1 MSSAETPRGLLGV
14 AAATPSERDRY
25 IDFLRGLSI
34 LVVVLGH
41 WLIAVVEWRNGR
53 VEGSN
58 ALEHI
63 RGLWALTWVLQ
74 VMPLFF
80 FVGGFGNAT
89 AVRAARR
96 RGDGY
101 AAYLARRVE
110 RMLRPTVVFL
120 GVGLVVVV
128 TLDAANVA
136 DNVVFPASELITR
149 PLWFLGVYLIVV
161 ALAPAMLAL
170 HERFGLAVPLGMVLV
185 AAAVDLVRFGADV
198 SPVGYVNYPVVW
210 LLAHQLGF
218 HYGAGGVL
226 SRWRWA
232 LACAGLAG
240 MVVATTAGPYPGS
253 MVGLSTDEFSNM
265 DPPTIAIVALII
277 WQVGLAM
284 ILRGSITR
292 WLSRLRVWAGVI
304 FVNSVIMTV
313 FLWHLT
319 AMLFGVGI
327 LLPLGFPQPEVGTAS
342 WWALRPVWVVVLTC
356 ILAALVAAFG
366 RAEQRT
372 PSRTPH
378 RPAASGSAITAAAG
392 ATLVVLGI
400 LGFAMG
406 GLHQLFSL
414 TGIEVIVFRMNPALN
429 VIHLALGTWL
439 VVAAT
444 GPPPSIRR
452 AAAVGSVAL
461 LVLAAVGPLLVANP
475 DANRLAVN
483 SADTVLHA
491 GVAVALGS
499 AVVRRGG
506 SREGRPTAGPSR
518 GRGRLGP
525 QPKGRPG

>member
-1 MSSAETPRGLLGV
+1 M
-14 AAATPSERDRY
+14 AAATPPERDRY
-25 IDFLRGLSI
+25 IDFLRGFSI

-41 WLIAVVEWRNGR
+41 WLIAVIEWKDGR

-63 RGLWALTWVLQ
+63 RGLWALTWGLQ

-80 FVGGFGNAT
+80 FVGGFGNGVAW
-89 AVRAARR
+89 RASQR

-101 AAYLARRVE
+101 AGYLARRVE

-120 GVGLVVVV
+120 GVGLAVVV

-161 ALAPAMLAL
+161 TLAPVMLSV
-170 HERFGLAVPLGMVLV
+170 HDRFGLSVPIAMIAL
-185 AAAVDLVRFGADV
+185 AAAVDWLRFGADL
-198 SPVGYVNYPVVW
+198 SGFGYVNYPVVW

-218 HYGAGGVL
+218 HYGPSGVL
-226 SRWRWA
+226 HRNRWW
-232 LACAGLAG
+232 LAAAGLGG
-240 MVVATTAGPYPGS
+240 MVIATALGPYPGS

-265 DPPTIAIVALII
+265 DPPTLAIVGLTV

-284 ILRGSITR
+284 IVKAPIAR
-292 WLSRLRVWAGVI
+292 WLGRLRVWTAVI

-327 LLPLGFPQPEVGTAS
+327 LLPLGFPQPEVGTLQ
-342 WWALRPVWVVVLTC
+342 WWLLRPVWVAVLTV
-356 ILAALVAAFG
+356 ILAGLVLVFG

-372 PSRTPH
+372 PARIPH
-378 RPAASGSAITAAAG
+378 RPAVGGSVATAATG
-392 ATLVVLGI
+392 AAFVVLGI

-414 TGIEVIVFRMNPALN
+414 TGVEVVVFRTNPALN
-429 VIHLALGTWL
+429 VIHLLLGAWL
-439 VVAAT
+439 VAAAT
-444 GPPPSIRR
+444 GGRPAVTR
-452 AAAVGSVAL
+452 AAAIGAIA
-461 LVLAAVGPLLVANP
+461 LAALAGIGPILAANP
-475 DANRLAVN
+475 EINRLALN

-491 GVAVALGS
+491 VGAVTLA
-499 AVVRRGG
+499 AVV
-506 SREGRPTAGPSR
+506 AR
-518 GRGRLGP
+518 GRREALA
-525 QPKGRPG
+525 